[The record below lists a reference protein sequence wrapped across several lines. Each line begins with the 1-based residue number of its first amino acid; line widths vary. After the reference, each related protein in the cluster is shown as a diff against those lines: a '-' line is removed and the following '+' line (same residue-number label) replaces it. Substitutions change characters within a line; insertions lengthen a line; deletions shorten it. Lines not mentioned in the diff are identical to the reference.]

1 MKRFVS
7 YFIVFILGFVVC
19 AYTLYQVGALPPK
32 NSAVSTQPTLLGRV
46 SGLKVTNDNENRV
59 RDAAEVV
66 SSYVVNIDTEGRAQR
81 FGGPFGLP
89 DFFGLPF
96 GGGEQQAPKG
106 QASGVVY
113 SEDGYILT
121 NNHVVENTAKLTVT
135 LNNGEHYS
143 AELIG
148 RDPSTDLALIKIK
161 PKGKL
166 PYAQFDNSNDVKPG
180 DWVIAVG
187 NALGLGQTVSL
198 GVVSA
203 RREEI
208 EVGGKRL
215 TGVIQTDAA
224 INHGNS
230 GGALADLNG
239 KLVGINTAIASTSP
253 GGGSIGIGFAMPSNT
268 AKKVAEELRKHGK
281 VKRPW
286 IGISYG
292 PYNEDARRQL
302 QQMGVTGLPKED
314 GAIIG
319 QIVQGSPAAQAGLQP
334 NDIILKVNGK
344 KIQVPC
350 QTGDCKNT
358 ITEIVSKSKVG
369 DRIVLDVWRA
379 DNGRMAKVGVRL
391 AEMPQDLN
399 R

>member
-1 MKRFVS
+1 MKKFLP
-7 YFIVFILGFVVC
+7 YFIVFILGFMVC
-19 AYTLYQVGALPPK
+19 AFTLYKVGALPPK
-32 NSAVSTQPTLLGRV
+32 SSSAPAQPTLIGRV
-46 SGLKVTNDNENRV
+46 SGLNIANDNENRV
-59 RDAAEVV
+59 RDAAKVV
-66 SSYVVNIDTEGRAQR
+66 SSYVVNIDTEGRPQVMS
-81 FGGPFGLP
+81 GPFGLP
-89 DFFGLPF
+89 DLFGLN
-96 GGGEQQAPKG
+96 GGGEPVTPKG

-113 SEDGYILT
+113 SDDGYILT
-121 NNHVVENTAKLTVT
+121 NNHVVEGAAKLMVT
-135 LNNGEHYS
+135 LNNGEQYR
-143 AELIG
+143 ADLIG
-148 RDPSTDLALIKIK
+148 RDPTTDLALIKIK
-161 PKGKL
+161 PKDKL
-166 PYAQFDNSNDVKPG
+166 PYAQFDNSNDVQPG

-203 RREEI
+203 RRDEI

-268 AKKVAEELRKHGK
+268 AKKIAEDLRKHGK

-286 IGISYG
+286 IGIMYG
-292 PYNEDARRQL
+292 PYNGDARKQL
-302 QQMGVTGLPKED
+302 EQMGVTNLPKED

-344 KIQVPC
+344 KIKVPC
-350 QTGDCKNT
+350 STGECKNT
-358 ITEIVSKSKVG
+358 ITDIVSKSKVG
-369 DRIVLDVWRA
+369 DRLVLEVWRA
-379 DNGRMAKVGVRL
+379 DNGRINEVGVRL
-391 AEMPQDLN
+391 SEMPQDIS